1 MNWRTWLKS
10 LVAAVIGGTANTLS
24 AMLVDPVAF
33 NINDLPKLGKLAIG
47 SAIISLVL
55 FLKQSPLPN
64 DEK

>member
-33 NINDLPKLGKLAIG
+33 NINDLPKLGKLAVG

>member
-24 AMLVDPVAF
+24 ALLVDPVAF